1 MKRQRWLPR
10 RFNPIFAAFL
20 LIAFLSG
27 IAGALLA
34 PTLSLF
40 LTTEVKVRPLW
51 VGLFYTVNAIVGIAV
66 SFLLAKRSDSRG
78 DRRKLILLCCLMA
91 VGNCLLFAFN
101 RDYLTL
107 ITAGVLLSAIAN
119 TAMPQIFALAR
130 EYADSSAREV
140 VMFSSVMRAQL
151 SLAWV
156 IGPPL
161 SFTLALNYGFTVMFM
176 IAAATFAICAL
187 LVWFTLPSVPRAAP
201 VEPENV
207 LAATPSAPIAPASVW
222 RNRDVR
228 RLFIASM
235 LMWTCN
241 TLYIIDMPL
250 YITADLGLPED
261 LAGLLMGTAAGLE
274 IPAMLLAGYYVKR
287 FGKRNMMLFAVAA
300 GILFYAGLVVFKFK
314 LALMVL
320 QLFNAIFIGIIAGIG
335 MLYFQDLM
343 PGRPG
348 AATTLFTNSISTGV
362 ILAGV
367 LQGALVENLGHYA
380 VYWLATL
387 LAVVA
392 LWMSTRVR
400 EV

>member
-1 MKRQRWLPR
+1 MKRLHWLPR
-10 RFNPIFAAFL
+10 RFNPVFAAFL

-66 SFLLAKRSDSRG
+66 SFLLAKRSDTRG
-78 DRRKLILLCCLMA
+78 DRRKLILVCCLMA

-161 SFTLALNYGFTVMFM
+161 SFTLALNYGFTVMFV
-176 IAAATFAICAL
+176 IAAVTFAICAL
-187 LVWFTLPSVPRAAP
+187 LVWFTLPSVPRVAP
-201 VEPENV
+201 VEPADT
-207 LAATPSAPIAPASVW
+207 LIAAPSAPIAPVSAW
-222 RNRDVR
+222 RNPDVR
-228 RLFIASM
+228 RLFIASV

-241 TLYIIDMPL
+241 TMYIIDMPL
-250 YITADLGLPED
+250 YITADLGLPEN

-287 FGKRNMMLFAVAA
+287 FGKRNMMLFAVVA

-380 VYWLATL
+380 VYWLAAL
-387 LAVVA
+387 LAVAA
-392 LWMSTRVR
+392 LWMSARVR

>member
-1 MKRQRWLPR
+1 MKRLHWLPR
-10 RFNPIFAAFL
+10 RFNPVFAAFL

-66 SFLLAKRSDSRG
+66 SFLLAKRSDTRG
-78 DRRKLILLCCLMA
+78 DRRKLILVCCLMA

-161 SFTLALNYGFTVMFM
+161 SFTLALNYGFTVMFV

-187 LVWFTLPSVPRAAP
+187 LVWFTLPSVPRVAP
-201 VEPENV
+201 VEPADT
-207 LAATPSAPIAPASVW
+207 LIAAPSAPIAPVSAW
-222 RNRDVR
+222 RNPDVR
-228 RLFIASM
+228 RLFIASV

-241 TLYIIDMPL
+241 TMYIIDMPL
-250 YITADLGLPED
+250 YITADLGLPEN

-380 VYWLATL
+380 VYWLAAL
-387 LAVVA
+387 LAVAA

>member
-1 MKRQRWLPR
+1 M
-10 RFNPIFAAFL
+10 
-20 LIAFLSG
+20 
-27 IAGALLA
+27 
-34 PTLSLF
+34 
-40 LTTEVKVRPLW
+40 
-51 VGLFYTVNAIVGIAV
+51 FYTVNAIAGIAV
-66 SFLLAKRSDSRG
+66 SFLLAKRSDTRG
-78 DRRKLILLCCLMA
+78 DRRKLILVCCAMA
-91 VGNCLLFAFN
+91 VGNSLLFAFN

-107 ITAGVLLSAIAN
+107 ITAGVLLAAIAN

-161 SFTLALNYGFTVMFM
+161 SFMLALNYGFTVMFI
-176 IAAATFAICAL
+176 IAAVIFVVSVL
-187 LVWFTLPSVPRAAP
+187 LVWLILPSVPRAN
-201 VEPENV
+201 VEISVDSP
-207 LAATPSAPIAPASVW
+207 PIAPISAW
-222 RNRDVR
+222 RDPDVR
-228 RLFIASM
+228 LLFVASM

-241 TLYIIDMPL
+241 TMYIIDMPL
-250 YITADLGLPED
+250 YITADLGLPER
-261 LAGLLMGTAAGLE
+261 LAGWLMGTAAGLE

-300 GILFYAGLVVFKFK
+300 GVLFYAGLVLFKFQS
-314 LALMVL
+314 ALMVL
-320 QLFNAIFIGIIAGIG
+320 QLFNAVFIGIVAGIG

-348 AATTLFTNSISTGV
+348 AATTMFTNSISTGV

-367 LQGALVENLGHYA
+367 LQGALVENFGHYA
-380 VYWLATL
+380 VYYLITL
-387 LAVVA
+387 LAILA
-392 LWMSTRVR
+392 LWMCAKVR

>member
-1 MKRQRWLPR
+1 MKRLHWLPR
-10 RFNPIFAAFL
+10 RFNPVFAAFL

-51 VGLFYTVNAIVGIAV
+51 VGLFYTVNAIVGIVV
-66 SFLLAKRSDSRG
+66 SFLLAKRSDTRG
-78 DRRKLILLCCLMA
+78 DRRKLILVCCLMA

-161 SFTLALNYGFTVMFM
+161 SFTLALNYGFTVMFV

-187 LVWFTLPSVPRAAP
+187 LVWFTLPSVPRVAP
-201 VEPENV
+201 VEPADT
-207 LAATPSAPIAPASVW
+207 LIAAPSAPIAPVSAW
-222 RNRDVR
+222 RNPDVR
-228 RLFIASM
+228 RLFIASV

-241 TLYIIDMPL
+241 TMYIIDMPL
-250 YITADLGLPED
+250 YITADLGLPEN

-287 FGKRNMMLFAVAA
+287 FGKRNMMLFAVVA

-380 VYWLATL
+380 VYWLAAL
-387 LAVVA
+387 LAVAA
-392 LWMSTRVR
+392 LWMSVRVR

>member
-1 MKRQRWLPR
+1 MKRLHWLPR
-10 RFNPIFAAFL
+10 RFNPVFAAFL

-66 SFLLAKRSDSRG
+66 SFLLAKRSDTRG
-78 DRRKLILLCCLMA
+78 DRRKLILVCCLMA

-161 SFTLALNYGFTVMFM
+161 SFTLALNYGFTVMFV
-176 IAAATFAICAL
+176 IAAATFAICAS
-187 LVWFTLPSVPRAAP
+187 LVWFTLPSVPRVAPMGPADPLIAA
-201 VEPENV
+201 
-207 LAATPSAPIAPASVW
+207 PSAPIVPVSAW
-222 RNRDVR
+222 RNPDVR
-228 RLFIASM
+228 RLFIASV

-241 TLYIIDMPL
+241 TMYIIDMPL
-250 YITADLGLPED
+250 YITADLGLPEN

-287 FGKRNMMLFAVAA
+287 FGKRNMMLFAVVA

-387 LAVVA
+387 LAVAA
-392 LWMSTRVR
+392 LWMSVRVR